1 MLALMIGKRS
11 VLYELPNIDIKQ
23 INDVTHIHI
32 SSCSEIRKIDQMT
45 KVQGRFNFFS
55 HTDYQA
61 RVYLI

>member
-1 MLALMIGKRS
+1 VLSLMIGKRS

-45 KVQGRFNFFS
+45 KVQGLFFF
-55 HTDYQA
+55 HTLTTKQEGGQ
-61 RVYLI
+61 